1 MINQLRAQALDA
13 WGEIHPDLA
22 QPYTLDYL
30 LQSRDHIVIFWFD
43 KGNGSRHPVLIS
55 KLPRH
60 MLFNYY
66 LDRSIQRVD
75 QLKAGLKSPVIETIP
90 VRIHAGQVHQ
100 LFHMVMSAM
109 PGDPLK
115 IPGNSVWGRRI
126 AESQI
131 DAYRNWLQH
140 FQSQS
145 LVNHQKPNWASY
157 LAEHHRQSPFVF
169 LDSAQF
175 DPVNSAI
182 IQQLSPSSIPITWGY
197 GDAHHSNILMLNGR
211 ISGAIDWIGIEDHQ
225 WFHIDWYYF
234 LFSYAIQFFKKNSND
249 NASRQLKLAIS
260 TSMGSSDHWLSD
272 LFHEKTRQ
280 FLESNAI
287 RIELSPELFLTFLHH
302 LHWPEDKPNLLRQ
315 AYTIYSQSP
324 SL

>member
-126 AESQI
+126 ALKARSMPTGTGCSIFSRNPWLTTKNQI
-131 DAYRNWLQH
+131 GRLTWPSITD
-140 FQSQS
+140 S
-145 LVNHQKPNWASY
+145 LRSY
-157 LAEHHRQSPFVF
+157 SWIAL
-169 LDSAQF
+169 
-175 DPVNSAI
+175 NS
-182 IQQLSPSSIPITWGY
+182 
-197 GDAHHSNILMLNGR
+197 
-211 ISGAIDWIGIEDHQ
+211 
-225 WFHIDWYYF
+225 
-234 LFSYAIQFFKKNSND
+234 
-249 NASRQLKLAIS
+249 
-260 TSMGSSDHWLSD
+260 
-272 LFHEKTRQ
+272 TR
-280 FLESNAI
+280 
-287 RIELSPELFLTFLHH
+287 
-302 LHWPEDKPNLLRQ
+302 
-315 AYTIYSQSP
+315 
-324 SL
+324 